1 MKKRSL
7 FKIAVLGACLTLPV
21 SSAYAAEAGTP
32 ALPLPPL
39 LGEAAEV
46 LTALAGAN
54 MASLA
59 FDPSSYTDET
69 LVVNGKPV
77 AFRAY
82 RNIPYAALPK
92 DAARQRMSIFIPAAY
107 LTGGTIN
114 GYTAKTAPIFLPNGV
129 GDEPLRELRAQ
140 HVSQT
145 GRLAGWRG
153 QQGVM
158 LPPPHQCLQGLAQ
171 LLSGAGQHRHPV
183 GVRDT
188 AQLGRGGDLGKGR

>member
-32 ALPLPPL
+32 TLPLPPL
-39 LGEAAEV
+39 SGEAAEV

-129 GDEPLRELRAQ
+129 GGYMPGEIQEPSERSRM
-140 HVSQT
+140 T
-145 GRLAGWRG
+145 GRTHL
-153 QQGVM
+153 
-158 LPPPHQCLQGLAQ
+158 
-171 LLSGAGQHRHPV
+171 
-183 GVRDT
+183 
-188 AQLGRGGDLGKGR
+188 